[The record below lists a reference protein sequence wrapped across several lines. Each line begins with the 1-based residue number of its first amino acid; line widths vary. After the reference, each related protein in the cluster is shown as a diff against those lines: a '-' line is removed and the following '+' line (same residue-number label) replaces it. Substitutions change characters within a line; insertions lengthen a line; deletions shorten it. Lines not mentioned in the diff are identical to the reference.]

1 MKFREKVFSLGTVY
15 SIVLFITIFLV
26 LGNHSKEKDSGLK
39 LIEKSGVIYEIGND
53 KPYTGQV
60 KDTVQDKV
68 IEYYLIDG
76 KKYGDFKVS
85 NLDGIVEM
93 SGNMNDNKNEGIWN
107 YYYPNGQLE
116 SRGTFYK
123 DQLNGQWRWYFPDG
137 KLRAEGFYQGNKKIG
152 TWKFF
157 NEQSK
162 IIREISY
169 RNDEIELVRNYES
182 NFSL

>member
-1 MKFREKVFSLGTVY
+1 MKFREKVFSVGTVY
-15 SIVLFITIFLV
+15 SIILFCAIFII
-26 LGNHSKEKDSGLK
+26 LGNQSKDKDSKLK

-53 KPYTGQV
+53 SPYTGQV

-123 DQLNGQWRWYFPDG
+123 DQLNGKWLWYFPDG
-137 KLRAEGFYQGNKKIG
+137 KIRAEGFYQSNKKIG

-157 NEQSK
+157 NEHSK

-182 NFSL
+182 NLSL